1 MFRRRTPSKK
11 SFGTPVRTKGSDMAS
26 RVLRP
31 GRTVVARDEARE
43 EARAQIGQARFGQ
56 QLLLSVE
63 EITANP
69 RNPRRTFDEDGLNQ
83 LAQSMKTDGQLQP
96 VVVRRVDDAW
106 QLIAGERRWRA
117 AKRAGIQSISAIERD
132 ASDAQA
138 FRLALVENMHRK
150 GLSHVEMVDAL
161 DELSDLVQSTG
172 LRRTAAELRIDPG
185 WLSKQLS
192 MRRDPVIFPALEE
205 GRLTFTQA
213 NELLSAPAVA
223 RRSLLDR
230 VYREH
235 PTFDGLREWVQLAR
249 AEFKR
254 NQQRVSDVAA
264 GVRVA
269 TEQEGNRFAPIRETL
284 ARLGDPQTRG
294 ERDTLGQILAMV
306 RRLLAVGDD
315 GTNVDEIAMYHLGN
329 AVIETTAAKAANTPV
344 LRRRQ
349 RLARAR

>member
-1 MFRRRTPSKK
+1 
-11 SFGTPVRTKGSDMAS
+11 MAS

-31 GRTVVARDEARE
+31 GRAVVARDEARQ

-56 QLLLSVE
+56 QLLLSVDD
-63 EITANP
+63 ITPNP
-69 RNPRRTFDEDGLNQ
+69 RNPRRTFDDDGLNQ
-83 LAQSMKTDGQLQP
+83 LAESMKSDGQLQP
-96 VVVRRVDDAW
+96 VVVRRVDETW

-117 AKRAGIQSISAIERD
+117 AKRAGIQSVSAVARD

-150 GLSHVEMVDAL
+150 GLSHTEMVDAL
-161 DELSDLVQSTG
+161 DELADLVQSTG

-230 VYREH
+230 LYRER
-235 PTFDGLREWVQLAR
+235 PTFDALRGWVQSAR
-249 AEFKR
+249 AEIKR
-254 NQQRVSDVAA
+254 NQQRVADIAA
-264 GVRVA
+264 GVHDA
-269 TEQEGNRFAPIRETL
+269 KNDEGNRFAPVREIL
-284 ARLGDPQTRG
+284 IKLGDPQTAD
-294 ERDTLGQILAMV
+294 ERDTLGQILVMV
-306 RRLLAVGDD
+306 RRSLAEDAAE
-315 GTNVDEIAMYHLGN
+315 NVDGIAMYHLGT
-329 AVIETTAAKAANTPV
+329 AITTPSTPETTETPFPAG
-344 LRRRQ
+344 RRRRVAQ
-349 RLARAR
+349 AV